1 MELVRVGI
9 IVNTFGIKGEVKVQ
23 IITDFPEDRF
33 KPKNELYIK
42 RNDKVIKVIIK
53 SCRYHQNNALILFED
68 YEDINLVEPFKG
80 FELFV
85 DKASIKAL
93 VDGYYSNELMGLEVY
108 HDNVLIGKVI
118 NIEFYPAHSIL
129 RVQTNDKDVL
139 IPFIDEF
146 VTKVDV
152 DNKRIDVIL
161 IEGMI

>member
-33 KPKNELYIK
+33 QPKNELYIK
-42 RNDKVIKVIIK
+42 KKETVTKLIIK

-68 YEDINLVEPFKG
+68 YEDINLVEQFKG
-80 FELFV
+80 FELYV

-93 VDGYYSNELMGLEVY
+93 ADGYYSNELMGLEVY
-108 HDNVLIGKVI
+108 HESVLIGKVI

-129 RVQTNDKDVL
+129 RVRNNDKDVL
-139 IPFIDEF
+139 IPFIDNF
-146 VTKVDV
+146 ITKVDV
-152 DNKRIDVIL
+152 DNKRIDVTL
-161 IEGMI
+161 IDGMI